1 MGHWGEEKFLTVT
14 RQFYH
19 DSHGDLIIY
28 CIDDRSSFDK
38 VNSWI
43 IDLKNNVPE
52 ILLLWLLEN
61 KSDLNYNRKVE
72 SNQKILMRKYLINYS
87 VKYHPK
93 LLL

>member
-1 MGHWGEEKFLTVT
+1 MWHCRRRKISYWNKKF
-14 RQFYH
+14 YY
-19 DSHGDLIIY
+19 DSHGDLIVY

-72 SNQKILMRKYLINYS
+72 SEESKNFDEKIFD
-87 VKYHPK
+87 K
-93 LLL
+93 LFC